1 MAPDAHGSH
10 AVPLILGL
18 LQGEV
23 GQSKLLLFT
32 SLEAAKKDF
41 EKKFWEKTK
50 NSWAARENFVAQPGK
65 YTLIEVQPGAG
76 QEVALRVSGIASV
89 LSLRHRAGSAGWA
102 VGWTRRQAW
111 RSLLS
116 TTDIIVALGMTQGQH
131 KAGVCSHRRMVWV
144 MGRSPSAACCLVPWM
159 RPRRSWW
166 PSSSAATCSAT
177 PCRP

>member
-1 MAPDAHGSH
+1 MARGAHGSH

-23 GQSKLLLFT
+23 GQSKLLPFT

-76 QEVALRVSGIASV
+76 QEVTLRVSGIASM
-89 LSLRHRAGSAGWA
+89 LSLWD
-102 VGWTRRQAW
+102 W
-111 RSLLS
+111 
-116 TTDIIVALGMTQGQH
+116 DIQQGQQGGLWDGQGG
-131 KAGVCSHRRMVWV
+131 KLDA
-144 MGRSPSAACCLVPWM
+144 PS
-159 RPRRSWW
+159 
-166 PSSSAATCSAT
+166 
-177 PCRP
+177 